1 MVHIL
6 AIDPGLDGGL
16 VFLSETGQIV
26 GAYRMPTQ
34 TDTMASGKNRRR
46 VDEDALSEIVRSHRE
61 GLIEA
66 WIENVRSRPTDGH
79 VGAFSF
85 GEGKGVLKGVL
96 GALGVERRYADPAGW
111 KAAMGLTKDKKLSI
125 RKAQGMFPKHAH
137 VLGYDGVAEASLLA
151 VYGLLRRVKAPQ
163 RTGA

>member
-6 AIDPGLDGGL
+6 AIDPGLSGGL

-26 GAYRMPTQ
+26 AAYRMPTYA
-34 TDTMASGKNRRR
+34 TPKADGGEKRH
-46 VDEDALSEIVRSHRE
+46 VDEDALAKIVRDHRE

-66 WIENVRSRPTDGH
+66 WIEDVHSMPRDGH

-96 GALGVERRYADPAGW
+96 GALGVRRRYADPSVW
-111 KAAMGLTKDKKLSI
+111 KGAMGLTKDKKLSI
-125 RKAQGMFPKHAH
+125 RKAQGMFPQHASI
-137 VLGYDGVAEASLLA
+137 LKNDGVAEAGLLA